1 MMMVCILTIRHF
13 RTIPHST
20 HLSLLP
26 HFFNRGVLTRPEL
39 AMCLAAEVVYEL
51 DEEVRGHC
59 AALAHAALLG
69 TASAE
74 PLVARHALQLLIH
87 LLHSLSARHC
97 YLHRISGELRA
108 CLCRTPGVEC
118 SVCIPWP

>member
-1 MMMVCILTIRHF
+1 MAWTVRMYGHLALLSSP
-13 RTIPHST
+13 PHS
-20 HLSLLP
+20 P
-26 HFFNRGVLTRPEL
+26 CRGVLTRPEL
-39 AMCLAAEVVYEL
+39 ALCLAAEVVYEA

-69 TASAE
+69 TASGE

-97 YLHRISGELRA
+97 YLHRASGDLGSV
-108 CLCRTPGVEC
+108 LCTTLQVRPPLVL
-118 SVCIPWP
+118 IPI